1 MDVQP
6 NDLTATVASRPGVL
20 GFDRLAQLLGGW
32 QARELR
38 AARGFPECRGLS
50 HAQLEDL
57 YQETALALLSR
68 SYASEEHLRN
78 ALRHGIRHRA
88 LNMHRDQRR
97 RSQILAEHA
106 PAMHRTAEAG
116 QTGPED
122 AALAQQDRLIAKE
135 FLAELDPLER
145 QVFALTAEGL
155 RYRAIATA
163 LGVPVNEARTVSR
176 SCERKRARFQLLYE
190 TGRICGYRAATL
202 QALAEGAASGAV
214 AQQAAAHLAACASCR
229 VQQRQAVSAL
239 DRARGVLTALLA
251 AALVPG
257 CRWVRRIVG
266 SGGIAAKATAVALTG
281 AVVAGSTLGSS
292 RHPTHPHGRARKP
305 IQAAALARPRTTPP
319 RAPRAPLVASERR
332 PWRIVNTVIWSAPQ
346 TSGATPPTPRPARA
360 ERLPTEAPS
369 ADAAEREFG
378 PER

>member
-6 NDLTATVASRPGVL
+6 NDPTTGVGGRPGVL

-32 QARELR
+32 QARELHT
-38 AARGFPECRGLS
+38 ARTFPECRGLS
-50 HAQLEDL
+50 AAQLEDL

-68 SYASEEHLRN
+68 PYASEEHLRN

-106 PAMHRTAEAG
+106 PAMHRTAEAS
-116 QTGPED
+116 QTQPED

-163 LGVPVNEARTVSR
+163 LRIPVNEARTAAR

-190 TGRICGYRAATL
+190 TGRLCGYRAATL
-202 QALAEGAASGAV
+202 QALADGAATGAIE
-214 AQQAAAHLAACASCR
+214 QQAMAHLAACPSCR
-229 VQQRQAVSAL
+229 AEQRRDERVV
-239 DRARGVLTALLA
+239 DGGRGSLTVIATAALLPA
-251 AALVPG
+251 
-257 CRWVRRIVG
+257 CRWVRRLAG
-266 SGGIAAKATAVALTG
+266 SGGIAVKVTAVGVSA
-281 AVVAGSTLGSS
+281 AVIASSTLGSS
-292 RHPTHPHGRARKP
+292 RQTSHPHEPAQKHVETP
-305 IQAAALARPRTTPP
+305 VLARPRA
-319 RAPRAPLVASERR
+319 APRQV
-332 PWRIVNTVIWSAPQ
+332 
-346 TSGATPPTPRPARA
+346 ARA
-360 ERLPTEAPS
+360 ARSRGLRRHRPSGDLTSSRRTTVAAPEGIPAVREVRRALMEGAGAS
-369 ADAAEREFG
+369 AAEREFG